1 MQGLAERNRRSKS
14 PLLKITMNG
23 YLTVRREVAWSYYCI
38 LPPKRKRNVYVK
50 NERRIKKMKGK

>member
-1 MQGLAERNRRSKS
+1 MD
-14 PLLKITMNG
+14 G

-50 NERRIKKMKGK
+50 KIKGEKK

>member
-1 MQGLAERNRRSKS
+1 
-14 PLLKITMNG
+14 MNG